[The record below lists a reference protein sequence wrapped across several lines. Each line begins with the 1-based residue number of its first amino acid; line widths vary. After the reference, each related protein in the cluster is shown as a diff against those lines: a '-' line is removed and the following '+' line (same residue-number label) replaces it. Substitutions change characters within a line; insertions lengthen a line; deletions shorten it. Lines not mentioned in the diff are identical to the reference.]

1 MTLRDMISTD
11 ATRVFLNAS
20 EFAESVTYLPYR
32 YAGEA
37 LRESRT
43 ILAVVEREDNEADE
57 AGAPV
62 AAFFVRVHNDAT
74 TGISSDELDLGGDRI
89 ALPPRDGKSPETK
102 VIVRVTEQDNGMM
115 VLRCQ

>member
-74 TGISSDELDLGGDRI
+74 TGLGGDRI